1 MPLVIIAI
9 AAALG
14 IGFWLGRL
22 SFGRAVSSLTAELSA
37 LEGRARLR
45 DEEAKAAGS
54 RAEASEARLAELRLS
69 LDGVETGLRELAA
82 LHGQLYARAPL
93 HDRLLDLVAK
103 KSEAAA
109 FALMDEV
116 SAISSRLSA
125 TLAEANGFQR
135 KLEADGSVGEI
146 VADARA
152 AAGGEM
158 KSAEEL
164 LKSSKEIVAAT
175 RRMRELVEGS
185 MGMLKDIEDVSERS
199 RLIAFNLAVE
209 AARIGRHGLGIK
221 VIVNELSHIND
232 KIIDFSKTAA
242 ARLAENRDLGV
253 RIADEVER
261 GIADVAARIHEGSAA
276 SERALER
283 LIAGAEGMGRL
294 VSSLSSSFAEAR
306 DGVDAMLVSLQ
317 FQDIT
322 RQQLETVRWSLA
334 EAAERQRAAL
344 GDEGLRRAAGEAP
357 EEFKRML
364 YAKAKV
370 QDEKA
375 LIMEGAR

>member
-1 MPLVIIAI
+1 MPLAFIAI
-9 AAALG
+9 VAASGL
-14 IGFWLGRL
+14 GFWLGRL
-22 SFGRAVSSLTAELSA
+22 SARRAASSLRDELSRS
-37 LEGRARLR
+37 LEGRKRR
-45 DEEAKAAGS
+45 EERESAEIS
-54 RAEASEARLAELRLS
+54 RAAASEARLAELTERL
-69 LDGVETGLRELAA
+69 TGLDAELRGLVA

-93 HDRLLDLVAK
+93 HDRLLALVAE

-109 FALMDEV
+109 FALMDEAG
-116 SAISSRLSA
+116 AISSRLSA
-125 TLAEANGFQR
+125 TLAEANGFQK
-135 KLEADGSVGEI
+135 KLEADGSVGDI
-146 VADARA
+146 VAGARE

-164 LKSSKEIVAAT
+164 LRSSKDIVAAT

-261 GIADVAARIHEGSAA
+261 GIAEVAARIHEGSSA

-294 VSSLSSSFAEAR
+294 VASLSSAFAEAR
-306 DGVDAMLVSLQ
+306 DSVDAMLVSLQ

-322 RQQLETVRWSLA
+322 RQQLETVRWSLSD
-334 EAAERQRAAL
+334 AAERQRAAV
-344 GDEGLRRAAGEAP
+344 GDDELRRAAGEAAK
-357 EEFKRML
+357 EFKDMI

-375 LIMEGAR
+375 LILEVSR

>member
-1 MPLVIIAI
+1 MARPPIRAPRR
-9 AAALG
+9 AAPAPVTEPSRSPG
-14 IGFWLGRL
+14 PPERGG
-22 SFGRAVSSLTAELSA
+22 AE
-37 LEGRARLR
+37 G
-45 DEEAKAAGS
+45 AAENS
-54 RAEASEARLAELRLS
+54 RAASAEARLAELTERLKG
-69 LDGVETGLRELAA
+69 LDAELRDLVA

-93 HDRLLDLVAK
+93 HDRLLALVAD

-116 SAISSRLSA
+116 GAISSRLSA
-125 TLAEANGFQR
+125 TLAEANGFQ
-135 KLEADGSVGEI
+135 KQLEADGSVREI
-146 VADARA
+146 VAGARE
-152 AAGGEM
+152 AAGGER

-164 LKSSKEIVAAT
+164 LRSSKDIVAAT

-253 RIADEVER
+253 KIADEVER
-261 GIADVAARIHEGSAA
+261 GIAEVAARIHEGSAA

-294 VSSLSSSFAEAR
+294 ISSLSSAFAEAR
-306 DGVDAMLVSLQ
+306 DSVDAMLVSLQ

-322 RQQLETVRWSLA
+322 RQQLETVRWSLSD
-334 EAAERQRAAL
+334 AAERQRAAL
-344 GDEGLRRAAGEAP
+344 GDGELRRAAGETS
-357 EEFKRML
+357 EEFKDMI

-375 LIMEGAR
+375 LILEVHR

>member
-1 MPLVIIAI
+1 
-9 AAALG
+9 
-14 IGFWLGRL
+14 
-22 SFGRAVSSLTAELSA
+22 
-37 LEGRARLR
+37 
-45 DEEAKAAGS
+45 
-54 RAEASEARLAELRLS
+54 
-69 LDGVETGLRELAA
+69 
-82 LHGQLYARAPL
+82 
-93 HDRLLDLVAK
+93 
-103 KSEAAA
+103 
-109 FALMDEV
+109 MDEV
-116 SAISSRLSA
+116 GAISSRLSA
-125 TLAEANGFQR
+125 TLAEANGFQK
-135 KLEADGSVGEI
+135 KLEAEGSVGEI
-146 VADARA
+146 VAGARE

-164 LKSSKEIVAAT
+164 LRSSKDIVAAT

-253 RIADEVER
+253 MIADEVER
-261 GIADVAARIHEGSAA
+261 GIAEVAARIHEGSAA

-294 VSSLSSSFAEAR
+294 VSSLSSAFAEAR
-306 DGVDAMLVSLQ
+306 DSVDAMLVSLQ

-322 RQQLETVRWSLA
+322 RQQLETVRWSLSD
-334 EAAERQRAAL
+334 AAERQRAL
-344 GDEGLRRAAGEAP
+344 IGGDELIRAAGETSK
-357 EEFKRML
+357 EFKDMI

-375 LIMEGAR
+375 LILEVSR

>member
-1 MPLVIIAI
+1 MPLAIIAI
-9 AAALG
+9 VAAAGLG
-14 IGFWLGRL
+14 FSLGRL
-22 SFGRAVSSLTAELSA
+22 SARRTAARLHDELSRSA
-37 LEGRARLR
+37 EGRERL
-45 DEEAKAAGS
+45 EERES
-54 RAEASEARLAELRLS
+54 AEASRAAAAEARLAELSERLS
-69 LDGVETGLRELAA
+69 GLDAELRRLVA
-82 LHGQLYARAPL
+82 LHGQIYARAPL
-93 HDRLLDLVAK
+93 HDRLLALVAD

-116 SAISSRLSA
+116 GAISSRLSA
-125 TLAEANGFQR
+125 TLAEANGFQK
-135 KLEADGSVGEI
+135 KLEAEGSVGEI
-146 VADARA
+146 VASARE

-164 LKSSKEIVAAT
+164 LRSSKDIVAAT

-232 KIIDFSKTAA
+232 KIIEFSKTAA

-261 GIADVAARIHEGSAA
+261 GIAEVAARIHEGSAA

-294 VSSLSSSFAEAR
+294 VASLSSAFAEAR
-306 DGVDAMLVSLQ
+306 DSVDAMLVSLQ

-322 RQQLETVRWSLA
+322 RQQLETVRWSLSD
-334 EAAERQRAAL
+334 AAERQRAAV
-344 GDEGLRRAAGEAP
+344 GDDELRRAAGEAAK
-357 EEFKRML
+357 EFKDMI

-375 LIMEGAR
+375 LILEVSR